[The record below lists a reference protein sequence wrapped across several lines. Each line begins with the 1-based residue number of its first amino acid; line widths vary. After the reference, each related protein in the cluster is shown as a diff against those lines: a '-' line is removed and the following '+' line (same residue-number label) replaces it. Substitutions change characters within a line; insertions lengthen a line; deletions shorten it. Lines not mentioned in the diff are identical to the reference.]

1 MEKLTYMKSKS
12 LAQVTDFDLKLLR
25 IFKTVSECGSFSA
38 AESLLGIT
46 CSAISLN
53 MSDLEKRLG
62 MRLCQRGR
70 AGFSLTDEG
79 REILRHSDS
88 MMAAVEN
95 FRQQVNQMHKQLRGE
110 FNIGIINN
118 LVTQPQ
124 MKITHALDS
133 LRANGPEIRINISMM
148 TAAEIERGLMDGRLH
163 VGALPLTS
171 PVSGLEYRHLYGEK
185 SKLYCSS
192 NHPLFLAEHEPDDEE
207 LLQYDAIAP
216 SFRMTAEAI
225 GMHQMLH
232 CTATASDREGI
243 AFLILTGRFMG
254 FLPDHYA
261 AQWVEKSLMRPVA
274 PEKLQFS
281 SNIGIATR
289 NGRRANA
296 ILEKFLQSLDL

>member
-1 MEKLTYMKSKS
+1 MKSKS

-25 IFKTVSECGSFSA
+25 IFKTVCECGSFSA

-46 CSAISLN
+46 RSAISLH

-70 AGFSLTDEG
+70 AGFALTDEG

-88 MMAAVEN
+88 MMAAIEG

-118 LVTQPQ
+118 LVTQPK

-133 LRANGPEIRINISMM
+133 LREIGPDIRLNISMS

-163 VGALPLTS
+163 IGALPLTS
-171 PVSGLEYRHLYGEK
+171 PVSGLDYAHLYDEK
-185 SKLYCSS
+185 SELYCSS
-192 NHPLFLAEHEPDDEE
+192 THPLFSGDSDPGDDLLAQH
-207 LLQYDAIAP
+207 DAIAP
-216 SFRMTAEAI
+216 SFRMTAETI
-225 GMHQMLH
+225 GLHQMLN

-243 AFLILTGRFMG
+243 AFLILTGRFIG
-254 FLPDHYA
+254 YLPDHFA
-261 AQWVEKSLMRPVA
+261 AQWVEKKLMRALA
-274 PEKLQFS
+274 PSRLNFS
-281 SNIGIATR
+281 SKIAIVTR
-289 NGRRANA
+289 KGRRPNA
-296 ILEKFLQSLDL
+296 ILERFLQALDL

>member
-1 MEKLTYMKSKS
+1 MKTKTM
-12 LAQVTDFDLKLLR
+12 AQVTDFDLKLLR

-46 CSAISLN
+46 RSAISLN

-70 AGFSLTDEG
+70 AGFALTDEG

-118 LVTQPQ
+118 LVTQPR
-124 MKITHALDS
+124 MKITHALDA
-133 LRANGPEIRINISMM
+133 LRAYGPEIRLNISMM

-171 PVSGLEYRHLYGEK
+171 QISGLDYNQLYDEK
-185 SKLYCSS
+185 SVLYCSNKHS
-192 NHPLFLAEHEPDDEE
+192 LFRKDFDSGDLE
-207 LLQYDAIAP
+207 LGNYDAIAP
-216 SFRMTAEAI
+216 SFRMTAEGI
-225 GMHQMLH
+225 GMHQMLN

-243 AFLILTGRFMG
+243 AFLILTGRFIG

-261 AQWVEKSLMRPVA
+261 AQWVDKNMMRAIA
-274 PEKLQFS
+274 PDRFHFS
-281 SNIGIATR
+281 SKIAIVTR
-289 NGRRANA
+289 SGRRSNA
-296 ILEKFLQSLDL
+296 ILEKFIHSLDL